1 MSNISTREHRES
13 RFDSEIL
20 DLIPHREPML
30 LINHLLNV
38 SANASEALVVV
49 DQKTPFYQTENSGVP
64 AWIGLEYMG
73 QTSALIA
80 GHQRREGLIEAHL
93 GFLMGVRKYQTN
105 VPYFNQGENLVV
117 LCEEAALV
125 GDSLATFNCTI
136 RTQKNSQELATA
148 MLSVFRRPL

>member
-1 MSNISTREHRES
+1 MTNGSESNAATP

-30 LINHLLNV
+30 LINRLLSV
-38 SANASEALVVV
+38 SANSSESLVLV
-49 DQKTPFYQTENSGVP
+49 DEQAPFYQNVKGVP

-80 GHQRREGLIEAHL
+80 GYQRREGLLEPHL
-93 GFLMGVRKYQTN
+93 GFLMGVRKYQAQ
-105 VPYFNQGENLVV
+105 VSYFDPGENLIV

-136 RTQKNSQELATA
+136 RTQTSSQELATA